1 MCGNV
6 SNSDRLER
14 TFKQG
19 LKSPLGNLGLI
30 GLEQTTRFTGGSDF
44 HKPLK
49 HSLKKITHM
58 CNACQNFSKKQLFSI
73 FVPLKNTLIK
83 KNEKS

>member
-49 HSLKKITHM
+49 HSLKKLRICVM
-58 CNACQNFSKKQLFSI
+58 PAKIFQKNNFFLY
-73 FVPLKNTLIK
+73 LCR
-83 KNEKS
+83 